1 MSHNVTHGYGIGG
14 EVLAEKDFQDLL
26 WGRFDKLETQMATCI
41 KDLETKMDDKF
52 KNLDCKS
59 NTERLVNVERGFINH
74 VDGGKDDLQRKI
86 WTGSI
91 WKIVIAGLMLII
103 AAILAV
109 KTLGG

>member
-1 MSHNVTHGYGIGG
+1 
-14 EVLAEKDFQDLL
+14 
-26 WGRFDKLETQMATCI
+26 
-41 KDLETKMDDKF
+41 
-52 KNLDCKS
+52 
-59 NTERLVNVERGFINH
+59 

>member
-1 MSHNVTHGYGIGG
+1 MSHNVTHRYGIGG
-14 EVLAEKDFQDLL
+14 DVLAEKDFQDLL
-26 WGRFDKLETQMATCI
+26 WGRFDKLETQMADCM
-41 KDLETKMDDKF
+41 KDLEQKMEDKF
-52 KNLDCKS
+52 KNLDCKR
-59 NTERLVNVERGFINH
+59 NTERLVSLERGFTNH